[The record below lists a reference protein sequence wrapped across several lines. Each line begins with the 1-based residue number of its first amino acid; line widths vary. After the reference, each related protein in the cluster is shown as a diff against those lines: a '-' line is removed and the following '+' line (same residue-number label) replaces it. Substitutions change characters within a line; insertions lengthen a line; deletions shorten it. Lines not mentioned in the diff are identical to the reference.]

1 MAVFFRRPCLSALLL
16 VAAAG
21 SVAVANPATMIFASS
36 AHAGTSGK
44 DDVPGM
50 PGMKFSNFNKI
61 YGSSGSYWS
70 TAASITGAGVTP
82 STDQIV
88 VIGNGLSGISIP
100 AREGVTAVGS
110 GGQLLNLSGLAVPR
124 VNGTGVW
131 AIGFIPAAGNPG
143 LIVRGEGS
151 TFETVA
157 TGSTPSPV
165 PGYDYGATFASTTI
179 ADSGRL
185 WFLSDGVSGT
195 PRAAMA
201 TDGSSI
207 VALEATTVFDAPVPD
222 GVGGLLRSI
231 VFSQTAPT
239 YHVSAD
245 GDATLYLADID
256 EGSGLRSLIYNDQ
269 IVLQVGQ
276 AGPGLPGSTITA
288 ISECWLEVDQSW
300 FARATLGANGAAIY
314 RNRELIARI
323 GAPITPGSSETW
335 TTITDYKGDLWGNYI
350 VTGITTAA
358 SASNEV
364 AVLNGSSVIA
374 REGDPVDL
382 NGDGEFNDNL
392 FIHSFRDRCFMTGEY
407 AFYVGARMKATAAG
421 TSSLGANVS
430 LIRIPFE
437 LCFADF
443 NADGGVDGAD
453 VEAFFLAWESA
464 LDSADVNLDGGVDGG
479 DIESFFTHWEAGC

>member
-1 MAVFFRRPCLSALLL
+1 MAVFLRRSVVSALML

-21 SVAVANPATMIFASS
+21 SLASANPATMIFANN

-50 PGMKFSNFNKI
+50 PGMKFTNFNKI

-70 TAASITGAGVTP
+70 TAATITGAGVTGA
-82 STDQIV
+82 TDQVV
-88 VIGNGLSGISIP
+88 VIGNGLSSVSIP
-100 AREGVTAVGS
+100 AREGVTPVGS
-110 GGQLLNLSGLAVPR
+110 SGQLLNLSGLAVPR
-124 VNGTGVW
+124 VNGTGSW

-143 LIVRGEGS
+143 LVVRNTGGVYS
-151 TFETVA
+151 TVA
-157 TGSTPSPV
+157 VGSTPSPV
-165 PGYDYGATFASTTI
+165 SGYNYGATFASASI
-179 ADSGRL
+179 ADSGQT
-185 WFLSDGVSGT
+185 WFLSDGVSGS
-195 PRAAMA
+195 PRAAMG
-201 TDGSSI
+201 TDGTSRL
-207 VALEATTVFDAPVPD
+207 ALEATTTFDTPVPD
-222 GVGGLLRSI
+222 GEGGVLRSI
-231 VFSQTAPT
+231 AFSQTAPT

-245 GDATLYLADID
+245 GDSVLYLADID
-256 EGSGLRSLIYNDQ
+256 VGAGLRSVIYNNQ

-276 AGPGLPGSTITA
+276 EGPGLPGSTITA
-288 ISECWLEVDQSW
+288 ISECWLEADQSW
-300 FARATLGANGAAIY
+300 FARAMLGANGAAIY

-323 GAPITPGSSETW
+323 GAPITPGASETW

-358 SASNEV
+358 AASNEV
-364 AVLNGSSVIA
+364 AVLNGAAVIA

-382 NGDGEFNDNL
+382 NGDGQFNDNL

-437 LCFADF
+437 VCIADF
-443 NADGGVDGAD
+443 NADGGVDGGD

-464 LDSADVNLDGGVDGG
+464 MDSADVNLDGGIDGG
-479 DIESFFTHWEAGC
+479 DIETFFIRWERGC